1 MYDSVLFSRDTDDA
15 LPVGFS
21 LFCSVLLLLLLLLL
35 RLLLR
40 QHRREWM
47 S

>member
-1 MYDSVLFSRDTDDA
+1 MTPYTCMDTVDDFH
-15 LPVGFS
+15 VGIS
-21 LFCSVLLLLLLLLL
+21 LFCPVLLLLLLLL